1 MTDRSDLDAAL
12 RKQIGRYKQARM
24 FTDDLK
30 GNALLA
36 VLDLATS
43 LDADPALNDLNIGEW
58 IRGTIAREMQTKENG
73 FLD

>member
-1 MTDRSDLDAAL
+1 MSDLDAAL

-36 VLDLATS
+36 VLNELEGWKTS
-43 LDADPALNDLNIGEW
+43 LSLSQVAEHL
-58 IRGTIAREMQTKENG
+58 RGVIAREMQTKENG